1 MDNRGYVTNAYK
13 AVTFILEA
21 EEGKYIGT
29 LNTNGCITLENQK
42 TFEKYEYNSIGRF
55 LDGDVYTR
63 YLQKNRAG
71 LSTIK
76 CLDSDVNNL
85 KYLSDVII
93 KNPTLTVSE
102 DIKDTKTKS
111 ITTTFD
117 FNNREASTLIP
128 EEHYEKAANSMATQV
143 TSQLKQLLKS
153 TEFNV
158 NVVTLPE
165 ANESTDDA
173 SNNLGLKI
181 ESKPYTVDDFRRDIV
196 LPNGYTF
203 ERLKKTLEIKHA
215 LLFAAPPG
223 TGKTTAATSL
233 VNALIGETNSA
244 RCMLLSFNQ
253 STDYSDVV
261 CGLRQNKKGIWE
273 SKDGTLKYM
282 CEKAFNDPENNY
294 YVILDEINRGN
305 TMGILGEYITA
316 MSQLGKPV
324 TINNGDIIVMPK
336 NLYIVATMNT
346 VDASVAEIDAALRDR
361 FAIVK
366 MQAQSFT
373 AEDIKGSDIDDNFK
387 AAINLT
393 IKAINNIN
401 EQLATDPFKGVDN
414 TIGMR
419 QLYSDCTDI
428 DGLVYSVI
436 EDCIRPQV
444 MCMTASLG
452 QEAKDEIEEIFEN
465 LKTKILNMK

>member
-1 MDNRGYVTNAYK
+1 MDNRCYVTNAYK
-13 AVTFILEA
+13 AVNFMLEA
-21 EEGKYIGT
+21 DEDKYLGT
-29 LNTNGCITLENQK
+29 LNTNGCITLEGQK

-55 LDGDVYTR
+55 LDSDVYAR

-71 LSTIK
+71 LSTIR
-76 CLDSDVNNL
+76 CLDSDDNNF

-93 KNPTLTVSE
+93 KNPELTVSE
-102 DIKDTKTKS
+102 DTEDTKVKL
-111 ITTTFD
+111 IKTTFD
-117 FNNREASTLIP
+117 LNNREASTLIP
-128 EEHYEKAANSMATQV
+128 EEHYEKEANSVANQV

-153 TEFNV
+153 TELNV
-158 NVVTLPE
+158 NVVALPE
-165 ANESTDDA
+165 VDESTDDTP
-173 SNNLGLKI
+173 NNLDMKI
-181 ESKPYTVDDFRRDIV
+181 ESKPYTVDDFRKDIV
-196 LPNGYTF
+196 LPNEYTF

-233 VNALIGETNSA
+233 VNALIGKTNSD
-244 RCMLLSFNQ
+244 RCMMLSFNQ

-261 CGLRQNKKGIWE
+261 CGLRQNKKGTWE
-273 SKDGTLKYM
+273 HKNGTLKTM
-282 CEKAFNDPENNY
+282 CEKALNDADNNY

-324 TINNGDIIVMPK
+324 TINSGDIIIMPK

-346 VDASVAEIDAALRDR
+346 VDSSVAEIDAALRDR

-366 MQAQSFT
+366 MQAQSFK
-373 AEDIKGSDIDDNFK
+373 AEDIKGVCADANLLN
-387 AAINLT
+387 AINLT
-393 IKAINNIN
+393 IQAINKIN
-401 EQLATDPFKGVDN
+401 EQLATDPFKGADN

-419 QLYSDCTDI
+419 QLYYNYTDI

-436 EDCIRPQV
+436 EDCIKPQV
-444 MCMTASLG
+444 SYMTTSLN
-452 QEAKDEIEEIFEN
+452 QEAKDKIKEIFEN
-465 LKTKILNMK
+465 LKTALLNMK